1 MTISDGWGVSF
12 VPPQRRNAIL
22 AFMLTFSRLALV
34 LAFATAAGHAQLDPG
49 TKAKIDAAARKVLAD
64 TGVPSASVGVVKDGK
79 IVYTQAFGLA
89 HISPPKPATPD
100 MAYAIGSISKQFTA
114 TAILLLQQDG
124 KLSVDDPVGKYFPEL
139 TRSNEVTIRNL
150 LTMTSGYEDFAPQD
164 YTIPDWLKPI
174 EPSKLVHLWA
184 TKPLD
189 FDPGTKWQY
198 SNTNYVLVSLI
209 VEKVSGEPLGKFLHE
224 RVFGPA
230 GMKDLF
236 NTYSQREKLQV
247 TGYVSN
253 ALAPPRVEPM
263 EGTGWYYGDGD
274 QAMPAATLLQW
285 DLSFI
290 NKSVLTPASYAEQET
305 SFKLKDGTDTRY
317 GMGIYSFDNH
327 GHHMI
332 EHGGE
337 VGGFVS
343 ENIVYPD
350 DGVAIVVL
358 TNQTASEAASEIAA
372 AIAPLLIA
380 PSAPDAPKTDAF
392 AAELQT
398 ILTGMQQGKIDR
410 SLFTADCNFYFD
422 KDALADF
429 QSALGPMGA
438 ITAVKQ
444 QRAGL
449 RGGMEF
455 GMYRV
460 TFSGGGS
467 IIITTYRMTDGKIE
481 QLLVVGK
488 G

>member
-1 MTISDGWGVSF
+1 MVKAVSAVF
-12 VPPQRRNAIL
+12 LII
-22 AFMLTFSRLALV
+22 
-34 LAFATAAGHAQLDPG
+34 FATAVQSQIDPG
-49 TKAKIDAAARKVLAD
+49 TKAKIDAVAQKVLAE
-64 TGVPSASVGVVKDGK
+64 TGVPSASIGIVKDGK
-79 IVYTQAFGLA
+79 IAYTQAYGLA
-89 HISPPKPATPD
+89 RISPSKPATPD
-100 MAYAIGSISKQFTA
+100 VAYPIGSVSKQFTA

-124 KLSVDDPVGKYFPEL
+124 KLSIDDPVGKYFPEL

-174 EPSKLVHLWA
+174 EPSKLVHEWA

-209 VEKVSGEPLGKFLHE
+209 VEKVSGEPLGKFLQE

-253 ALAPPRVEPM
+253 ALAAPRVEPM

-274 QAMPAATLLQW
+274 QAMPASTLLQW
-285 DLSFI
+285 DLTFI
-290 NKSVLTPASYAEQET
+290 NKSLLTPANYAVQET
-305 SFKLKDGTDTRY
+305 SFKLKNGADTCY
-317 GMGIYSFDNH
+317 GMGIYSYDKQ

-332 EHGGE
+332 EHSGE

-358 TNQTASEAASEIAA
+358 TNETASEAAGKIGA
-372 AIAPLLIA
+372 AITPLLIPPPTA
-380 PSAPDAPKTDAF
+380 RSDAF
-392 AAELQT
+392 AAELRT
-398 ILTGMQQGKIDR
+398 ILSGLQHGKIDR
-410 SLFTADCNFYFD
+410 SLFTRDSNFYFD

-429 QSALGPMGA
+429 QSTLAPMGS
-438 ITAVKQ
+438 ITDVTRE
-444 QRAGL
+444 RAAL
-449 RGGMEF
+449 RGGMES
-455 GMYRV
+455 GLYRV

-467 IIITTYRMTDGKIE
+467 IMITTYCMTDGKIE
-481 QLLVVGK
+481 QLLVIGK

>member
-1 MTISDGWGVSF
+1 
-12 VPPQRRNAIL
+12 
-22 AFMLTFSRLALV
+22 MLRVASI
-34 LAFATAAGHAQLDPG
+34 AFAIVVAASAQAQIDPG
-49 TKAKIDAAARKVLAD
+49 TKTRIDAAAQKVLAD
-64 TGVPSASVGVVKDGK
+64 TGVPSASVAVVKDGK
-79 IVYTQAFGLA
+79 LVYTQAYGLA
-89 HISPPKPATPD
+89 RISPPKPATPD
-100 MAYAIGSISKQFTA
+100 MAYAIGSVSKQFTA

-124 KLSVDDPVGKYFPEL
+124 KLSVDDPVSKYFPEL

-164 YTIPDWLKPI
+164 YTIPDWLQPI

-224 RVFGPA
+224 RVFKPA

-274 QAMPAATLLQW
+274 QAMPAATLAQW

-305 SFKLKDGTDTRY
+305 SFKLKDGTDTHY

-332 EHGGE
+332 EHSGE

-358 TNQTASEAASEIAA
+358 TNETASEAASEIGA
-372 AIAPLLIA
+372 AITPLLIA
-380 PSAPDAPKTDAF
+380 PAAPAAATQPDAF
-392 AAELQT
+392 ATELQT

-410 SLFTADCNFYFD
+410 TLFTRDCNFYFD

-429 QSALGPMGA
+429 QSTLGAMGT
-438 ITAVKQ
+438 ITAVTR

-449 RGGMEF
+449 RGGMDF

-460 TFSGGGS
+460 TFSGGQS

>member
-1 MTISDGWGVSF
+1 
-12 VPPQRRNAIL
+12 
-22 AFMLTFSRLALV
+22 MLTFSRLALV
-34 LAFATAAGHAQLDPG
+34 LAFVTAAGHAQIDPG
-49 TKAKIDAAARKVLAD
+49 TKAKIDATAQKVLAD

-79 IVYTQAFGLA
+79 IVYTQAYGLA
-89 HISPPKPATPD
+89 RISPPTPATPD
-100 MAYAIGSISKQFTA
+100 MAYPIGSVSKQFTA
-114 TAILLLQQDG
+114 TAVLLLQQDG
-124 KLSVDDPVGKYFPEL
+124 KLSIDDPVGKYFPEL

-164 YTIPDWLKPI
+164 YTIPDWLQPI
-174 EPSKLVHLWA
+174 DPSKLVHEWA

-209 VEKVSGEPLGKFLHE
+209 VEKVSGEPLGKFLQE
-224 RVFGPA
+224 RVFVPA

-236 NTYSQREKLQV
+236 NTYTQREKLQV

-263 EGTGWYYGDGD
+263 EGAGWYYGDGD
-274 QAMPAATLLQW
+274 QAMPASTLLQW
-285 DLSFI
+285 DLTFI
-290 NKSVLTPASYAEQET
+290 HKSLLTPASYAEQET

-317 GMGIYSFDNH
+317 GLGIYSFDDR
-327 GHHMI
+327 GHHKI

-358 TNQTASEAASEIAA
+358 TNETASEAAGKIGE
-372 AIAPLLIA
+372 AIAPLLVPPPTA
-380 PSAPDAPKTDAF
+380 KPDAF
-392 AAELQT
+392 AAELRT
-398 ILTGMQQGKIDR
+398 ILSGLQHGTIDR
-410 SLFTADCNFYFD
+410 SLFTRDSNFYFD

-429 QSALGPMGA
+429 QSTLGPMGP
-438 ITAVKQ
+438 ITDVTRE
-444 QRAGL
+444 RAGL
-449 RGGMEF
+449 RGGMDF
-455 GMYRV
+455 GLYRV
-460 TFSGGGS
+460 TFSGGAS
-467 IIITTYRMTDGKIE
+467 ITITTYRMTDGKIE
-481 QLLVVGK
+481 QLLAIGK